1 MSTPIS
7 NPVKS
12 LSVGKL
18 DEQVRVRVK
27 AWQAAQMSQAE
38 FGRRIG
44 RNDSWVSR
52 YFDGNHDADLD
63 TIARMCEATG
73 HTIYEVLDA
82 LPPAD
87 EGDVLTA
94 YRQIPRAD
102 RGTALRSLQL
112 MSGDAMPAPK
122 RKRRAG

>member
-1 MSTPIS
+1 MSTTIS

-18 DEQVRVRVK
+18 DEQVRARVK
-27 AWQAAQMSQAE
+27 AWQSAQMSQAD

-73 HTIYEVLDA
+73 HTIFEVLDA
-82 LPPAD
+82 MPPAD
-87 EGDVLTA
+87 EGEVITA

-102 RGTALRSLQL
+102 RGTALRTLQL
-112 MSGDAMPAPK
+112 MSGDATPA
-122 RKRRAG
+122 RKPRRRA